1 MEAKDTTATVILKAN
16 FVNKADPQQSQD
28 GFKVNALIYTT
39 EIIQT

>member
-1 MEAKDTTATVILKAN
+1 MEAKDTTATIIHNPN